1 MLTITKFPY
10 KTRCDVN
17 KCSRRGEWSVGE
29 EYGPKATRFNYCEEH
44 LIELAKEAI
53 ELFPDKI
60 SVPEVVQEFEP
71 VTPKALPLTVE
82 LKESSTI
89 TWENNNTKVE
99 DMQKEIDE
107 LKAALQVK
115 TTAHECLKEQIE
127 ELRKEVAAQKAK
139 SKPKSTITKKAVK

>member
-60 SVPEVVQEFEP
+60 SVPEVVHEDESANLS
-71 VTPKALPLTVE
+71 TLT
-82 LKESSTI
+82 LTADGKESSTI
-89 TWENNNTKVE
+89 TWKNNDAKVE

-139 SKPKSTITKKAVK
+139 SKPKSTSTKKAVK